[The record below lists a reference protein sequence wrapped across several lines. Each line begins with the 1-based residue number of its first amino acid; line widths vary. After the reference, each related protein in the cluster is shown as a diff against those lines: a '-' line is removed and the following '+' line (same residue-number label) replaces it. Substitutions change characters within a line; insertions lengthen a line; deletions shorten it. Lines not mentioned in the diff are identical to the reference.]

1 MNYNTFDIHYIKLQY
16 IWKRM
21 NFQVAF
27 QPTASHLFPLAS
39 CLSFCE
45 LDSHDEGKTWIWTY
59 ACLNH
64 GFRLPIVDLLWHWI
78 FRGSFLFFIHWHN
91 PNTWAMLMDMGLS
104 WAYLSTHTC
113 WFDNGLT
120 FWALFRLVPAAR
132 LINHKGQAQGFWAL
146 FHGSC
151 VALKTQLG
159 PNLRFI
165 CMGNEPIW
173 MGPRLE
179 IWFF

>member
-1 MNYNTFDIHYIKLQY
+1 MTYITSSCNIFEREWIFKLPSNPLLLISFPWLVVSPFVSLIHMMKERLGFELMLVWITGFGCLLLICFDIE
-16 IWKRM
+16 
-21 NFQVAF
+21 F
-27 QPTASHLFPLAS
+27 S
-39 CLSFCE
+39 
-45 LDSHDEGKTWIWTY
+45 
-59 ACLNH
+59 
-64 GFRLPIVDLLWHWI
+64 
-78 FRGSFLFFIHWHN
+78 RGSFLFFIHWHN